1 MAERIKNLLIVS
13 HAPSENTKKLALT
26 LFQAAKETI
35 KESEI
40 AVNVQQKE
48 ALIADSDDVLAADA
62 IILMTTENLGYM
74 SGGMKDFFDRN
85 YYPCLEKK
93 QGLPMCLIIRAGHDG
108 AGTKRAIESITTG
121 LKWRWVQEPLI
132 LQGDWQVDFLRQVEE
147 LSQAMAIALHEGII

>member
-1 MAERIKNLLIVS
+1 MPECIKNLLIVS

-26 LFQAAKETI
+26 LFQAAKAAA

-40 AVNVQQKE
+40 DIHIRQKE
-48 ALIADSDDVLAADA
+48 ALIADSHDVLAADA
-62 IILMTTENLGYM
+62 IILLTTENLGYM

-108 AGTKRAIESITTG
+108 TGTKRAIESITTG
-121 LKWRWVQEPLI
+121 LKWRSVQEPLI
-132 LQGDWQVDFLRQVEE
+132 LQGDWQDDFLRQVEV
-147 LSQAMAIALHEGII
+147 LSQAMTIALHEGII

>member
-108 AGTKRAIESITTG
+108 TGTKRAIESITTG

-132 LQGDWQVDFLRQVEE
+132 LQGDWQDDFLRQVEE